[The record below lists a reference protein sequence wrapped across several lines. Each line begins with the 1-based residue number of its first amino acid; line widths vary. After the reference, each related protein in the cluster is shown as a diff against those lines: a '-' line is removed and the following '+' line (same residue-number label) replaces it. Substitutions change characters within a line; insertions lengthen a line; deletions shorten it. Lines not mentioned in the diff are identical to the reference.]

1 MEGVQEMYLVQILLP
16 LYDNEGVAFERK
28 AYDRVRDELARKFD
42 GVTAFR
48 SSPAEGVWKEG
59 GEFSRDAII
68 IYEVMA
74 QELERAWW
82 THYRAELEARFRQE
96 KLILRATSIEQL

>member
-1 MEGVQEMYLVQILLP
+1 
-16 LYDNEGVAFERK
+16 LYDNEGVAFEQK
-28 AYDRVRDELARKFD
+28 VYDRVRDELTKKFG

-48 SSPAEGVWKEG
+48 SSPAEGYWKEG
-59 GEFSRDAII
+59 GEVSRDRVII
-68 IYEVMA
+68 FEVMS

-96 KLILRATSIEQL
+96 RMIVRATSIEQL

>member
-1 MEGVQEMYLVQILLP
+1 MYLIQILLP
-16 LYDNEGVAFERK
+16 LYDNEGAAFERK
-28 AYDRVRDELARKFD
+28 AYDRVRDELAKKFG

-59 GEFSRDAII
+59 GEVSRDRLVIF
-68 IYEVMA
+68 EVMS

-82 THYRAELEARFRQE
+82 TDYRADLEARFRQE
-96 KLILRATSIEQL
+96 KLLIRATAIEQL

>member
-1 MEGVQEMYLVQILLP
+1 MYLIQILLP

-28 AYDRVRDELARKFD
+28 AYDRVRDELAKKFG

-59 GEFSRDAII
+59 GEVSRDAII
-68 IYEVMA
+68 VYEVMS

-96 KLILRATSIEQL
+96 KLIVRATSIEQI